1 MSGNRL
7 NSITVYPGRR
17 TDTLFNSIIVYKYPG
32 KRYAVKMG
40 TRPSPRI
47 YSNAVMQ
54 VIRPSPGIYSN
65 AVKTG
70 TRSSPGT
77 YSTSVKRIADLFLEH
92 TIMLLRGSLLYV
104 TGKGLIHA

>member
-1 MSGNRL
+1 
-7 NSITVYPGRR
+7 
-17 TDTLFNSIIVYKYPG
+17 
-32 KRYAVKMG
+32 MG

-70 TRSSPGT
+70 TRPSPGT

-92 TIMLLRGSLLYV
+92 TIMLLRG
-104 TGKGLIHA
+104 